1 MNKKAN
7 LKACLFVIFILLA
20 LSPFA
25 NIAKAKNIEQTSD
38 TSISQTDEL
47 IQAFNGN
54 VSTTY
59 IIRGEAIN
67 FFATI
72 ANFGDQ
78 DVTVLSLNAVFV
90 HLEGTSRFNRRYS
103 VEFDRNH
110 RTIGPGESFTGT
122 LREKIDNQE
131 AQYNVSIYFV
141 AEDVYDT
148 TNELGAPALNYTAA
162 FNITVRVVDF
172 GSASNIILGI
182 GISFALVVVVV
193 ILIIL
198 YGWLRERLSKRKY

>member
-1 MNKKAN
+1 MNKRTN
-7 LKACLFVIFILLA
+7 LKASLCFIFIILA

-25 NIAKAKNIEQTSD
+25 NIAKAKNIEQASD

-72 ANFGDQ
+72 ANFGQ
-78 DVTVLSLNAVFV
+78 EVVTVLSLNAVFA
-90 HLEGTSRFNRRYS
+90 HLEGTSRFNRRYT

-141 AEDVYDT
+141 AENVYDT
-148 TNELGAPALNYTAA
+148 ESELGAPALNYTAA

-172 GSASNIILGI
+172 GSSSNIILGI
-182 GISFALVVVVV
+182 GITFALVVVVV